1 MVDERRVGDY
11 NDVSFRC
18 KGGKT
23 VRKRYLDNIRW
34 AVVVVVVVYHVFY
47 MYNAEGVLGGLGKI
61 TKLDVQWYDLLLY
74 GVHPWLM
81 PVLFLVSGIC
91 ARLALEKRSDREYFK
106 SRTTKLL
113 VPSTVGLFVFQFI
126 QGWISISLGDGFD
139 AMEVPGAVKYLIM
152 ALSGQGVLW
161 YIQLLWVLTA
171 LLLLIRK
178 LEKDRLWTRCGHVG
192 IAGIALLALPVWA
205 AAQILNTP
213 VVVVYRFGFYG
224 IVFLLGY
231 FVFSHDETIE
241 ALKRYFVLLLL
252 AAAALGIAFCARYFG
267 QNYADAPVNRTPL
280 FVGYA
285 WFGSLAILG
294 GAAKY
299 ADFETT
305 FTRWM
310 GARSFGLYVFHYLGV
325 SAVALFLAKPGLVP
339 PALAY
344 LLSLIAGFAV
354 GYLLNALISRLP
366 FFRWAVL
373 GIKKE
378 KKHV

>member
-1 MVDERRVGDY
+1 M
-11 NDVSFRC
+11 
-18 KGGKT
+18 
-23 VRKRYLDNIRW
+23 RKRYLDNIRW
-34 AVVVVVVVYHVFY
+34 AVVAVVVVYHVFY
-47 MYNAEGVLGGLGKI
+47 MYNGEGVLGGLGKI
-61 TKLDVQWYDLLLY
+61 TDLDVQYYDLLLY
-74 GVHPWLM
+74 AIYPWLM
-81 PVLFLVSGIC
+81 PVLFLVSGVC
-91 ARLALEKRSDREYFK
+91 TRLALEKMPDREYFK

-113 VPSTVGLFVFQFI
+113 VPGTVGLFVFQFI
-126 QGWISISLGDGFD
+126 QGWISIKLGGGFD
-139 AMEVPGAVKYLIM
+139 TMEVPGAVKYLIM

-178 LEKDRLWTRCGHVG
+178 LEKDRLWTRCGHIG
-192 IAGIALLALPVWA
+192 IAGIALLALPVWG

-224 IVFLLGY
+224 LVFLLGY

-241 ALKRYFVLLLL
+241 LLKRYFIPLLL
-252 AAAALGIAFCARYFG
+252 AAVALGIAFCAVYFG

-280 FVGYA
+280 FVAYA

-344 LLSLIAGFAV
+344 LLSLIAGFAA

>member
-1 MVDERRVGDY
+1 MDERLIRGY
-11 NDVSFRC
+11 NNVSFRC

-34 AVVVVVVVYHVFY
+34 AVVAVVVVYHVFY

-74 GVHPWLM
+74 AVSPWLM

-91 ARLALEKRSDREYFK
+91 ARLALGKRSDREYFK

-113 VPSTVGLFVFQFI
+113 VPGTVGLFVFQFI
-126 QGWISISLGDGFD
+126 QGWISISLGDGLGTIE
-139 AMEVPGAVKYLIM
+139 APGLVKYLIM

-178 LEKDRLWTRCGHVG
+178 LEKDRLWTRCGHIG

-205 AAQILNTP
+205 AAQVLNTP

-231 FVFSHDETIE
+231 FVFSHGETVD
-241 ALKRYFVLLLL
+241 ALKRYFVPLLGIS
-252 AAAALGIAFCARYFG
+252 AALGIAFCAVYFG

-299 ADFETT
+299 ADFETP

-325 SAVALFLAKPGLVP
+325 SAIALFLAKPVLVP

-373 GIKKE
+373 GI
-378 KKHV
+378 HTSHR

>member
-1 MVDERRVGDY
+1 MVDEWLAGDY
-11 NDVSFRC
+11 NNVSFRC

-34 AVVVVVVVYHVFY
+34 AMVAVVVVYHVFY

-74 GVHPWLM
+74 AVYPWLM

-113 VPSTVGLFVFQFI
+113 VPGTIGLFVFQFI
-126 QGWISISLGDGFD
+126 QGWISISLGDGLD
-139 AMEVPGAVKYLIM
+139 TIEAPGLVKYLIM
-152 ALSGQGVLW
+152 VLSGQGVLW

-178 LEKDRLWTRCGHVG
+178 LEKDRLWTRCGHIG
-192 IAGIALLALPVWA
+192 IAGIALLALPVWG

-241 ALKRYFVLLLL
+241 TLKRYFVSLLL
-252 AAAALGIAFCARYFG
+252 AAAALGIAFCAVYFG
-267 QNYADAPVNRTPL
+267 QNYADAPINRTPL

-299 ADFETT
+299 SDFETS

-325 SAVALFLAKPGLVP
+325 SAIALFLAKPGLVP

-373 GIKKE
+373 GI
-378 KKHV
+378 HTIHR

>member
-1 MVDERRVGDY
+1 M
-11 NDVSFRC
+11 
-18 KGGKT
+18 
-23 VRKRYLDNIRW
+23 RKRYLDNIRW
-34 AVVVVVVVYHVFY
+34 AVVAVVVVYHVFY

-74 GVHPWLM
+74 LVYPWLM

-126 QGWISISLGDGFD
+126 QGWINISLGDGFD

-178 LEKDRLWTRCGHVG
+178 LEKDRLWTRCGHIG

-205 AAQILNTP
+205 AAQVLNTP

-224 IVFLLGY
+224 MVFLLGY
-231 FVFSHDETIE
+231 FVFSHEEATE
-241 ALKRYFVLLLL
+241 ALKRCFVPLLL
-252 AAAALGIAFCARYFG
+252 AAAALGIAFCAVYFG

-299 ADFETT
+299 ADFETQ
-305 FTRWM
+305 FPCWM
-310 GARSFGLYVFHYLGV
+310 GARSFGRYVLHYLGV
-325 SAVALFLAKPGLVP
+325 SAVALFLAKPGLVT

-373 GIKKE
+373 GIRKE

>member
-1 MVDERRVGDY
+1 M
-11 NDVSFRC
+11 
-18 KGGKT
+18 
-23 VRKRYLDNIRW
+23 RKRYLDNIRW

-61 TKLDVQWYDLLLY
+61 TKLDVQYYDLFLY
-74 GVHPWLM
+74 IVYPWLM
-81 PVLFLVSGIC
+81 PVLFLVSGVC
-91 ARLALEKRSDREYFK
+91 TRLALEKMPDREYFK

-113 VPSTVGLFVFQFI
+113 VPGTVGLFVFQFI
-126 QGWISISLGDGFD
+126 QGWISIKLGGGFD
-139 AMEVPGAVKYLIM
+139 TMEVPGAVKYLIM

-178 LEKDRLWTRCGHVG
+178 LEKDRLWTRCGRIG
-192 IAGIALLALPVWA
+192 IAGIALLALPVWG
-205 AAQILNTP
+205 AAQVLNTP

-224 IVFLLGY
+224 LVFLLGY

-241 ALKRYFVLLLL
+241 LLKRYFIPLLL
-252 AAAALGIAFCARYFG
+252 AAVALGIAFCAVYFG

-280 FVGYA
+280 FVAYA

-299 ADFETT
+299 ADLETA

-378 KKHV
+378 RKHV

>member
-1 MVDERRVGDY
+1 MDERRSGSY

-126 QGWISISLGDGFD
+126 QGWISMKLGDGFD

-231 FVFSHDETIE
+231 FVFSHGETVD
-241 ALKRYFVLLLL
+241 ALKRYFVPLLGVS
-252 AAAALGIAFCARYFG
+252 AVLGIAFCARYFG

-299 ADFETT
+299 ADFETP

-344 LLSLIAGFAV
+344 LLSLIAGFTA

-373 GIKKE
+373 GI
-378 KKHV
+378 HTIHQ

>member
-1 MVDERRVGDY
+1 MVDERQAGGY

-34 AVVVVVVVYHVFY
+34 AVVAVVVVYHVFY

-61 TKLDVQWYDLLLY
+61 TKLDVQYYDLLLY
-74 GVHPWLM
+74 LVYPWLM

-91 ARLALEKRSDREYFK
+91 ARLALEKRSDRAYFK

-113 VPSTVGLFVFQFI
+113 VPGTVGLFAFQFI
-126 QGWISISLGDGFD
+126 QGWISISLADGFD
-139 AMEVPGAVKYLIM
+139 AMEVPGLVKYLIM

-178 LEKDRLWTRCGHVG
+178 LEKDRLWTRCGHIG

-205 AAQILNTP
+205 AAQVLNTP

-224 IVFLLGY
+224 VVFLLGY
-231 FVFSHDETIE
+231 FVFSHEEAIE
-241 ALKRYFVLLLL
+241 ALKRWFVPLLL
-252 AAAALGIAFCARYFG
+252 AAAALGIAFCAVYFG

-294 GAAKY
+294 GAARY
-299 ADFETT
+299 ADVETP

-325 SAVALFLAKPGLVP
+325 SAVALFLAKPGLVT

-344 LLSLIAGFAV
+344 LLSLIAGFAA

-378 KKHV
+378 RKHV

>member
-34 AVVVVVVVYHVFY
+34 AVVAVVVVYHVFY

-139 AMEVPGAVKYLIM
+139 AMEAPGLVKYLIM

-178 LEKDRLWTRCGHVG
+178 LERDRLWTRCGRIG
-192 IAGIALLALPVWA
+192 IAGIALMALPVWA

-224 IVFLLGY
+224 VVFLLGY

-280 FVGYA
+280 FVAYA

-299 ADFETT
+299 ADVETP

>member
-1 MVDERRVGDY
+1 MVDERRAGDY

-34 AVVVVVVVYHVFY
+34 AVVAVVVVYHVFY
-47 MYNAEGVLGGLGKI
+47 MYNAEGMLGGLGKI

-74 GVHPWLM
+74 VVYPWLM

-178 LEKDRLWTRCGHVG
+178 LEKDRLWTRCGRIG

-205 AAQILNTP
+205 AAQVLNMP

-224 IVFLLGY
+224 VVFLLGY
-231 FVFSHDETIE
+231 FVFSHEEAIE
-241 ALKRYFVLLLL
+241 ALKRYFLPLLL

-267 QNYADAPVNRTPL
+267 RNYADAPVNRTPL
-280 FVGYA
+280 FAAYA

-299 ADFETT
+299 ADVETK

-325 SAVALFLAKPGLVP
+325 SAVALFLAKPGLIP

-344 LLSLIAGFAV
+344 LLSLIAGFAA
-354 GYLLNALISRLP
+354 GYLLSALISRLP

-373 GIKKE
+373 GI
-378 KKHV
+378 HTIHQ

>member
-1 MVDERRVGDY
+1 MDERLIRGY
-11 NDVSFRC
+11 NNVSFRC
-18 KGGKT
+18 KGGKA

-34 AVVVVVVVYHVFY
+34 AVVAVVVVYHVFY

-74 GVHPWLM
+74 AVYPWLM

-91 ARLALEKRSDREYFK
+91 ARLALGKRSDREYFK

-113 VPSTVGLFVFQFI
+113 VPGTVGLFVFQFI
-126 QGWISISLGDGFD
+126 QGWINISLGDGLD
-139 AMEVPGAVKYLIM
+139 TIEAPGLVKYLIM

-178 LEKDRLWTRCGHVG
+178 LEKDRLWTRCGHIG

-205 AAQILNTP
+205 AAQVLNTP

-231 FVFSHDETIE
+231 FVFSHGETVD
-241 ALKRYFVLLLL
+241 ALKRYFVPLLGIS
-252 AAAALGIAFCARYFG
+252 AALGIAFCAVNFG

-299 ADFETT
+299 ADFETP

-325 SAVALFLAKPGLVP
+325 SAIALFLAKPGLIP
-339 PALAY
+339 PSLAY

-373 GIKKE
+373 GI
-378 KKHV
+378 HTIHQ